1 MPLLNLLLTSSSQ
14 QIELPSTIIAKHLHL
29 KMVAVNLS
37 AAAHADDVGME
48 IRLPFLH
55 HGYNI
60 SSSYGRSNIVV
71 PLSADVKSTVVYPN
85 TVFMGSTM
93 HKFKAELLNPLTGAL
108 WTSAGAGVIKSVVVM
123 FEYSTI

>member
-60 SSSYGRSNIVV
+60 SSSYGRSNL
-71 PLSADVKSTVVYPN
+71 LSYI
-85 TVFMGSTM
+85 
-93 HKFKAELLNPLTGAL
+93 LTL
-108 WTSAGAGVIKSVVVM
+108 CSWDLPCTNSKPSC
-123 FEYSTI
+123 